1 MKKIAM
7 LMVGSAMFAGS
18 AMATVYTD
26 ALNDVNMPGG
36 YFANQDIKS
45 VTVTNDA
52 TTLFVSI
59 QANSSIVAT
68 NWGKYCLMF
77 DTTAGGDTT
86 GNGWGRSVGM
96 TSGMDYWV
104 GAWADQSPV
113 SFRQLWGYGGSWNM
127 MNQNPVSVVGDT
139 ISMSFALSDLG
150 LSMGSVF
157 CFDAMTTG
165 GGGPDSAWDLLSKSS
180 VNDAAPF
187 DGTTG
192 WTEYTTSTNCLSYQ
206 VVPEPASVIALA
218 TGVAALIRRKKK

>member
-1 MKKIAM
+1 
-7 LMVGSAMFAGS
+7 
-18 AMATVYTD
+18 
-26 ALNDVNMPGG
+26 
-36 YFANQDIKS
+36 
-45 VTVTNDA
+45 
-52 TTLFVSI
+52 
-59 QANSSIVAT
+59 
-68 NWGKYCLMF
+68 MF

-104 GAWADQSPV
+104 GAWADQSPT
-113 SFRQLWGYGGSWNM
+113 SFRQLWGYSGSWNM
-127 MNQNPVSVVGDT
+127 LNQNPVTVSGDT
-139 ISMSFALSDLG
+139 ISFSFALADLG

-157 CFDAMTTG
+157 CFDAMSTG
-165 GGGPDSAWDLLSKSS
+165 GGGNDSAWDLLSKSA

-206 VVPEPASVIALA
+206 VVPEPASMIALA